1 LLHFFSHHLWLIAA
15 GSGVGVAGRYLRL
28 YVRYTHKVILP
39 DPRVDLLK
47 FHQQYGYSAHALVAI
62 TSEIRVWISR
72 EAHGAIA
79 YNELGRVWLVPGDPF
94 ASAENL
100 AAVTTGFLRKASDEG
115 RVVGFMPATE
125 RLAKS
130 INGLGLRAIKIGSAP
145 YFDLSTWAP
154 RGDRAKKARAGVNQ
168 ARRVGVRVE
177 EVVNVDDELIR
188 ETACLRKSW
197 LNMRRS
203 AMKFEWLFA
212 VNLFQHKD
220 RKKYFTA
227 RDENGTLVGFLAASP
242 IPARDGWYL
251 EDILRS
257 KNAPNGT
264 ADLLVVEVLNL
275 LKRDGAKLA
284 TLGTAPMAM
293 EGGTDA
299 EVVDSRKLA
308 KATMIAANWCSV
320 FYNFDGVRHF
330 KAKFAPSWWE
340 NEYII
345 MSPGLTAPP
354 RVFHAFVQAILPAGP
369 SILIA
374 RQMNRAWKRRHD
386 VSRSLRRK

>member
-1 LLHFFSHHLWLIAA
+1 VHFFSHHLWLIAA
-15 GSGVGVAGRYLRL
+15 GGGVGVAGRYLRL

-39 DPRVDLLK
+39 DPRVDLLR
-47 FHQQYGYSAHALVAI
+47 FHQQYGYNAHALVAI
-62 TSEIRVWISR
+62 TSEIRVWTSR
-72 EAHGAIA
+72 ETHGAIA
-79 YNELGRVWLVPGDPF
+79 FKELGRVWLVAGDPF
-94 ASAENL
+94 TSAENL
-100 AAVTTGFLRKASDEG
+100 AAIATAFVRKAHGEG

-125 RLAKS
+125 RFAKS
-130 INGLGLRAIKIGSAP
+130 TNGLGLRAIKVGSAP

-154 RGDRAKKARAGVNQ
+154 RGDRAKKARAGVNR

-177 EVVNVDDELIR
+177 EVVKVDDELIR

-212 VNLFQHKD
+212 VDLFQNKD
-220 RKKYFTA
+220 LKKYFTA
-227 RDENGTLVGFLAASP
+227 RDASGTLVGFLAASP

-251 EDILRS
+251 EDILHS
-257 KNAPNGT
+257 KKAPNGT
-264 ADLLVVEVLNL
+264 TDLLVVEVLNL

-293 EGGTDA
+293 EGGIDP
-299 EVVDSRKLA
+299 EVVDNPKLDQ
-308 KATMIAANWCSV
+308 ATRIAASWCSI

-340 NEYII
+340 NEYIL
-345 MSPGLTAPP
+345 MSPGVSVPP
-354 RVFHAFVQAILPAGP
+354 RVFRAFVQAILPAGP
-369 SILIA
+369 SILFA
-374 RQMNRAWKRRHD
+374 RQINRAWKRRR
-386 VSRSLRRK
+386 VIKP

>member
-1 LLHFFSHHLWLIAA
+1 MA
-15 GSGVGVAGRYLRL
+15 
-28 YVRYTHKVILP
+28 
-39 DPRVDLLK
+39 
-47 FHQQYGYSAHALVAI
+47 
-62 TSEIRVWISR
+62 
-72 EAHGAIA
+72 
-79 YNELGRVWLVPGDPF
+79 GDPF
-94 ASAENL
+94 TSAENL
-100 AAVTTGFLRKASDEG
+100 AAVATAFLERAHGEG

-125 RLAKS
+125 RFAKS
-130 INGLGLRAIKIGSAP
+130 TNGLGLRAIKIGSAP

-212 VNLFQHKD
+212 VNLFQNKD
-220 RKKYFTA
+220 LKKYFTA
-227 RDENGTLVGFLAASP
+227 RDASGTLVGFLAASP

-257 KNAPNGT
+257 KKAPNGT
-264 ADLLVVEVLNL
+264 TDLLVVEVLNL

-293 EGGTDA
+293 EGGIDP
-299 EVVDSRKLA
+299 EVVDSPKLDQ
-308 KATMIAANWCSV
+308 ATRIAASWCSI

-340 NEYII
+340 NEYIL
-345 MSPGLTAPP
+345 MSPGVSVPP
-354 RVFHAFVQAILPAGP
+354 RIFRAFVQAILPAGP

-374 RQMNRAWKRRHD
+374 RQINRAWKRRR
-386 VSRSLRRK
+386 VIKS